1 VPIDLNC
8 DMGESFGVYCLGNDA
23 EAVRHVTSANIACG
37 FHASDPNWM
46 ESTVR
51 LCADH
56 GVMVGAHPGY
66 PDILGFGRRFMEVS
80 PRDLANYVLYQVG
93 ALKAFL
99 DFFGLPLQ
107 HIKLHGALYN
117 FMVRNEEGFL
127 DLAQALEKAFPHVIF
142 VTLGAHGGRRLKEK
156 AHALGLRVALEAFPD
171 RGYTDEGEL
180 LSRDR
185 EGALLKDPEAIAR
198 RAVEMARKKGVE
210 SAQGRW
216 VEMGLDTLCL
226 HGDSPESV
234 IAARQIRALMDA
246 EGIAVEPLSRL
257 V

>member
-1 VPIDLNC
+1 
-8 DMGESFGVYCLGNDA
+8 MGESFGVYHLGDDA

-46 ESTVR
+46 EGTVR

-56 GVMVGAHPGY
+56 HVMVGAHPGY

-80 PRDLANYVLYQVG
+80 ARELVNYALYQVG

-117 FMVRNEEGFL
+117 HMVRHEDAFL
-127 DLAQALEKAFPHVIF
+127 DLAQALEKTFPGVIF
-142 VTLGAHGGRRLKEK
+142 VTLGARGGRLLKEK
-156 AHALGLRVALEAFPD
+156 AARKGLRVALEAFPD

-180 LSRDR
+180 LSRSV
-185 EGALLKDPEAIAR
+185 EGALLKDPEAIAK

-210 SAQGRW
+210 SAYGRW
-216 VEMGLDTLCL
+216 VDMEVDTLCL

-234 IAARQIRALMDA
+234 IAAKKIRMLMDA
-246 EGIAVEPLSRL
+246 EGIAVESLSRL